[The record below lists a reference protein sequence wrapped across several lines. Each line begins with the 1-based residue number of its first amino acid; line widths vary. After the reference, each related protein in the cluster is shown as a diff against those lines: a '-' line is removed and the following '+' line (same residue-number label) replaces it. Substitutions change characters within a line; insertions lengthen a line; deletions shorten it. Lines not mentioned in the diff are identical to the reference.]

1 MIIRCWGSRGS
12 VPVSGNE
19 YLKYGGDTT
28 CMEIIGNDGTI
39 IIVDAGTGIRKLGN
53 DLSRG
58 SLKNFNVIFTHAHWD
73 HLMGFPFFKPIY
85 TKGISLHLYGCP
97 FAQASIKDILSKSM
111 SPPYFPVNLEDLRAD
126 ISYHGACSGGF
137 NIGSIRVTP
146 ILLSHPNQGIGY
158 KFVEEGKSFVFLTDN
173 ELAYKHPG
181 GLDYREY
188 LEFSAN
194 ADLLIHD
201 SEYTREEYRATKG
214 WGHSTFEDSLRLAME
229 AHVRQFGLF
238 HHNQDRTDA
247 ALDGIVETCE
257 NTIGDHHAALHCF
270 AVSAGTEIPL

>member
-1 MIIRCWGSRGS
+1 
-12 VPVSGNE
+12 
-19 YLKYGGDTT
+19 
-28 CMEIIGNDGTI
+28 MEIIGNDGTI

-53 DLSRG
+53 ELSKSGLRD
-58 SLKNFNVIFTHAHWD
+58 FNMIFTHAHWD

-97 FAQASIKDILSKSM
+97 FAQASIKEILSKSM

-126 ISYHGACSGGF
+126 ISYHGACSGAF
-137 NIGSIRVTP
+137 DIGSIRVTP

-158 KFVEEGKSFVFLTDN
+158 KFVEDGKSFVFLTDN
-173 ELAYKHPG
+173 ELTYKHPG
-181 GLDYREY
+181 GCDYREY

-201 SEYTREEYRATKG
+201 SEYTREEYRTTKG
-214 WGHSTFEDSLRLAME
+214 WGHSTFEDSLRLAMD

-257 NTIGDHHAALHCF
+257 NTIGDRHAALHCF
-270 AVSAGTEIPL
+270 AVSAGTEISL